1 MSLGNAIRGV
11 AQHPMRAYYW
21 PIAAS
26 AVLAASAFMPW
37 VAVGTQQFGGV
48 PDLAG
53 LLVLGC
59 AILAVVLAGLSIVTR
74 KNSRHPLLLVGL
86 CAFGILFLAEQLM
99 QRSAAQQGWST
110 SQARAIVEGRPAQ
123 PTLEPTLAPGAYVGL
138 AASTAICLFGL
149 TVVFR
154 RAPQI
159 QANATD
165 DDV

>member
-1 MSLGNAIRGV
+1 
-11 AQHPMRAYYW
+11 
-21 PIAAS
+21 
-26 AVLAASAFMPW
+26 
-37 VAVGTQQFGGV
+37 
-48 PDLAG
+48 
-53 LLVLGC
+53 
-59 AILAVVLAGLSIVTR
+59 
-74 KNSRHPLLLVGL
+74 VGL

-149 TVVFR
+149 TVVFK

-159 QANATD
+159 QADVID

>member
-1 MSLGNAIRGV
+1 
-11 AQHPMRAYYW
+11 MRAYYW
-21 PIAAS
+21 PIAA
-26 AVLAASAFMPW
+26 AGVLAASAFMPW
-37 VAVGTQQFGGV
+37 VSVGTQQFGGV
-48 PDLAG
+48 PDLAA
-53 LLVLGC
+53 LWVLVC

-110 SQARAIVEGRPAQ
+110 SQARAIVDGQPARPV
-123 PTLEPTLAPGAYVGL
+123 LEPTLAPGTYVGL
-138 AASTAICLFGL
+138 AASTAIALFGL
-149 TVVFR
+149 TVVFK

-159 QANATD
+159 QASATD